1 MPAPQPHHVELLR
14 AIDAEP
20 ELRTIVRRI
29 AELSQAGRL
38 DAFCEL
44 VRDDTELNTDTR
56 RFVLRI
62 ARNEPFLRDAEEHLG
77 PAEPPVQSPLARA
90 ISSVG

>member
-1 MPAPQPHHVELLR
+1 MPAPKPHHVELLR

-29 AELSQAGRL
+29 AELSHAERL

-44 VRDDTELNTDTR
+44 VRDDAEMNTDTR
-56 RFVLRI
+56 RFILRI
-62 ARNEPFLRDAEEHLG
+62 ARNEPFLRDADEHLG
-77 PAEPPVQSPLARA
+77 PAGPSVQSPLAGA